1 MAEHGSGETKEAQT
15 LLSKKDKIFNL
26 KQRGKILYQSQDNF
40 AISLRLLIL
49 RQNFSHSADFQC
61 LLSNESSKDYSKIN
75 RKKDQFLFVK
85 RTEITFM
92 CGAVKMA
99 IDIKKI
105 ASNLSRLPLKIINKI
120 AIIKKEKPLVNHDF
134 R

>member
-1 MAEHGSGETKEAQT
+1 MAEHGSGETEEAQT

-49 RQNFSHSADFQC
+49 RQNFSRSADFQG

-75 RKKDQFLFVK
+75 RKKNQFLFVK

-92 CGAVKMA
+92 CGAVRIA

-105 ASNLSRLPLKIINKI
+105 ANNRSKLPLKIINKI

>member
-1 MAEHGSGETKEAQT
+1 MGHFGKVITPTIGNQEMWYGDNTDH
-15 LLSKKDKIFNL
+15 
-26 KQRGKILYQSQDNF
+26 RG
-40 AISLRLLIL
+40 IL
-49 RQNFSHSADFQC
+49 RQNFSRSADFQG

-92 CGAVKMA
+92 CGAVRIA

-105 ASNLSRLPLKIINKI
+105 ANNRSKLPLKIINKI

>member
-1 MAEHGSGETKEAQT
+1 MAEHGSGETEEAQT

-49 RQNFSHSADFQC
+49 RQNFSRSADFQG

-75 RKKDQFLFVK
+75 RKKNQFLFVK

-105 ASNLSRLPLKIINKI
+105 ANNRSKLPLKIINKI